1 MEKNQGD
8 PLLQNRDNDHFVK
21 SSLYILVT
29 TLHYRMKGNE
39 DLCLGLKGGKT

>member
-1 MEKNQGD
+1 MQKKWGD
-8 PLLQNRDNDHFVK
+8 PLLPKRDNDHFVK

-39 DLCLGLKGGKT
+39 DLCLGLIGGKT

>member
-1 MEKNQGD
+1 MQKNWD
-8 PLLQNRDNDHFVK
+8 DRLLQKRDNDHFVK

-39 DLCLGLKGGKT
+39 DLCLGLRGGKT